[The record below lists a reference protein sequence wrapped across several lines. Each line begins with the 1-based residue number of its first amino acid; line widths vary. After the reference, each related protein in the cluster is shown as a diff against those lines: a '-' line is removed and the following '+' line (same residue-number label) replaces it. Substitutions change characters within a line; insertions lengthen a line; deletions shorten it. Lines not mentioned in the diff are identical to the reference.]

1 MSNRSL
7 LGLTE
12 LVRYC
17 RSIGVHEE
25 LLRQYEAAVAVLQSP
40 NHTSYSNPST
50 PHAASSQ
57 PYSQVPS
64 HSHPHSSAHPMG
76 SSSSSM
82 AASNANMFN
91 GYGTIPEP
99 ASSSGA
105 FTSTRRS
112 RF

>member
-40 NHTSYSNPST
+40 NHSSYSNPST
-50 PHAASSQ
+50 PHASSSQ
-57 PYSQVPS
+57 PHSQAY
-64 HSHPHSSAHPMG
+64 SHPHSSAHHMG

-82 AASNANMFN
+82 AASNANMYSS
-91 GYGTIPEP
+91 YGTIPEP